1 MIIFFTFRLT
11 NFKATRKK
19 GLIPFAFGFGGV
31 VYLLSV
37 MGSKVERENAFLP
50 FSSLPP
56 SIFCIFQEV
65 ALFYKERVSEKRHNR
80 RRTERFLLN
89 NFGFG
94 IVGGH
99 PYMTS
104 AKFWDFLTSSPL
116 VRIWD

>member
-1 MIIFFTFRLT
+1 
-11 NFKATRKK
+11 
-19 GLIPFAFGFGGV
+19 
-31 VYLLSV
+31 

-94 IVGGH
+94 IVGLFIEIPSGDGLIIAVAVVGQFITA
-99 PYMTS
+99 PPPPP
-104 AKFWDFLTSSPL
+104 KDEF
-116 VRIWD
+116 